1 MSFPSHFISG
11 IFIILLTSSPLHAI
25 EIRSFDDP
33 AKQQRYE
40 GLIEKLRC
48 LVCQNQSLADSDADL
63 AKDLR
68 TEVYEKIQA
77 DESEADTLAFLT
89 DRYGDFVL
97 YDPPLKGI
105 TLLLWCGPLI
115 LFTAGALLAF
125 RHFRKHRLSS
135 SPEDQAQWD
144 RERLEALRQQLAKS
158 REEETP

>member
-1 MSFPSHFISG
+1 MSFASHFISG
-11 IFIILLTSSPLHAI
+11 IFIILLISSPLHAV
-25 EIRSFDDP
+25 EIRTFDDP
-33 AKQQRYE
+33 VKQQRYE
-40 GLIEKLRC
+40 ALIEKLRC

-105 TLLLWCGPLI
+105 TLLLWCGPLV
-115 LFTAGALLAF
+115 LFTTGALLAF
-125 RHFRKHRLSS
+125 RHFRKHRLNS
-135 SPEDQAQWD
+135 SPEDQAPLD
-144 RERLEALRQQLAKS
+144 RERLEALRQQVAKS
-158 REEETP
+158 REDETP